1 MTGLTAV
8 ATITIY
14 SLQVSTWPYMLDQFV
29 IDLDQVFKVVLSLYY
44 IIMMIKHQDM
54 RILDRSGSMD
64 ALRICYH

>member
-14 SLQVSTWPYMLDQFV
+14 SLQVSTWPYILDQFV

-54 RILDRSGSMD
+54 RILDRS
-64 ALRICYH
+64 